1 MCRVLAAVAVRL
13 PATAA
18 LIFPAGA
25 NPSTHHCC
33 RWTAEDDAELSVEA
47 PGFWAEETG
56 KPPHHSPAGPY
67 QEIQDRGSEGRG
79 GPFFGKTGS
88 VLPGRG
94 DSKQFCSSVVGQGSR
109 DLESW
114 VEGLEGRDRTDW
126 TWLSVFHSFGFG
138 KVSCWRMHDAALG
151 FAQEEPRLNF
161 DTNVIGPT
169 NANIIGGAGA
179 SPLQERAQSRCC
191 HVDKLARKRS
201 CSVWVCRAAL
211 AATGS

>member
-1 MCRVLAAVAVRL
+1 MMPSSPWRLLGFGLRRPESHRTIRLQGRTRKSKTEAARDGVGLFLAKQLAVRN
-13 PATAA
+13 AA
-18 LIFPAGA
+18 
-25 NPSTHHCC
+25 S
-33 RWTAEDDAELSVEA
+33 R
-47 PGFWAEETG
+47 
-56 KPPHHSPAGPY
+56 
-67 QEIQDRGSEGRG
+67 
-79 GPFFGKTGS
+79 TGS

-191 HVDKLARKRS
+191 HVDKWARKRS
-201 CSVWVCRAAL
+201 CSVWVFRAAL